1 MAVFAFLMY
10 QTWLYDKYT
19 HAPLPALSPEV
30 ARVLQ
35 GCL

>member
-19 HAPLPALSPEV
+19 HAPLPAVSPEV
-30 ARVLQ
+30 ARVVHL
-35 GCL
+35 CV